1 MKRLA
6 ALLNNMRVK
15 GLIGDIKISGGF
27 VHSGRVETEAM
38 WWSFLMAGEEGFR
51 ADVTSANRGKSGK

>member
-51 ADVTSANRGKSGK
+51 ADVSRSSNC